1 MIDSNLTFIAA
12 INSAHKHDQF
22 VLPFIFFAAKYN
34 KNSTFDLHIYKGCDT
49 SYLQSGI
56 DFIKTCFSCNVNV
69 IDGIKPTTTPQLYR
83 FLVDPASQTQYAYCC
98 DIDIMICEDILP
110 FHTKRLEEGKY
121 CYDNEIRQYSDQSKM
136 SGLHFCTQKWYAQ
149 TKFIRER
156 ILSQTILSNSKDTN
170 DEKMLK
176 KIAEQSNVLL
186 HPLTQ
191 SFKEFA
197 ANRPTHGQHISL
209 SRKPFNPKSSM
220 EDELDLSYSQ
230 QFIETIRSK
239 QFKTLMQLGSKETRQ
254 TFNIYLEY
262 VGLKDRF

>member
-12 INSAHKHDQF
+12 TNSAHKHDQF
-22 VLPFIFFAAKYN
+22 VLPFMFFAAKYN
-34 KNSTFDLHIYKGCDT
+34 KNSSFDLHMYKGCDT
-49 SYLQSGI
+49 SYLQPGI
-56 DFIKTCFSCNVNV
+56 DFIKMCFSCNVNV
-69 IDGIKPTTTPQLYR
+69 IDGIEPTTTPQLYR

-156 ILSQTILSNSKDTN
+156 LLSQTILSNSKDTN
-170 DEKMLK
+170 DEMMLK

-186 HPLTQ
+186 HPLTS
-191 SFKEFA
+191 SFEEFA

-262 VGLKDRF
+262 VGLKERF